1 VSLIEDHVPADRT
14 ALADSQTDAIRA
26 TLADGSASLWDLVRA
41 FGVTVGPSVALDATA
56 AASLISTVRS
66 LRRGRRPSPAAAL
79 GVGLLGAYTV
89 AVRPRMLRWGATDAE
104 ASSTLPGDELVPDP
118 GAQCTR
124 AVTIDAPV
132 ESVWPWLA
140 QIGQDRAGFYSHELL
155 ENLAG
160 CRMHNASEIHP
171 EWQHRQIGET
181 VMLHHLY
188 GLPVAR
194 FEPGRVLA
202 LNGWGAFITEP
213 FSNDCT
219 RLICRGRTAR
229 GPGVVLGALLIEIP
243 HFVMERKMMLAIKH
257 RAEAAW
263 DFDRRERER

>member
-1 VSLIEDHVPADRT
+1 VSLIEDHVAADRT

-26 TLADGSASLWDLVRA
+26 KLAEGSASCWDLVRA
-41 FGVTVGPSVALDATA
+41 FGVTVGPSVALDAAA
-56 AASLISTVRS
+56 AASAISTVRS
-66 LRRGRRPSPAAAL
+66 LRRRRRPSPAAML
-79 GVGLLGAYTV
+79 GVGLLGAYAV
-89 AVRPRMLRWGATDAE
+89 AMRPRMLRWGATDEE
-104 ASSTLPGDELVPDP
+104 ANAALPGDELVTDL

-132 ESVWPWLA
+132 ASVWPWLA
-140 QIGQDRAGFYSHELL
+140 QIGQDRAGFYSYEWL

-171 EWQHRQIGET
+171 EWQQRQIGET

-202 LNGWGAFITEP
+202 LKGWGAFITQALP
-213 FSNDCT
+213 DGRT
-219 RLICRGRTAR
+219 RLICRGCTPR
-229 GPGVVLGALLIEIP
+229 GPGVALGALLIEIP
-243 HFVMERKMMLAIKH
+243 HFVMERKMMLGIKH
-257 RAEAAW
+257 RAEAASA
-263 DFDRRERER
+263 